1 MDPTLPS
8 ISSLADVSLL
18 IALVLVTAK
27 VGGELAARL
36 GQPPVL
42 GELMG
47 GMALGNLPL
56 SPLHGSGAH
65 PSVDLLAGLGALIL
79 LFQVG
84 VESTVRG
91 VLEVG
96 VAAARVAVLG
106 TVGTFAAGWVLL
118 AALAPS
124 LGLPSRVFLAASLT
138 ATSIGISARV
148 LKDLGRA
155 DSKDGRTILG
165 AAVIDD
171 VIALVVLAMV
181 TGWVTDRA
189 TGAAAS
195 PWSFLWILAKT
206 LGFLGVSIALG
217 VLGTPRL
224 FAGAARLRTPGAQ
237 LGVALALCF
246 FMAWAASLVGLAP
259 LVGAF
264 AAGLVL
270 EERHSAAFVAR
281 GERSLEELLQPLS
294 SFLVPIFFVVMGLRA
309 DLRVLVGTDTFALLT
324 ALLVAAVAGKAVCA
338 LGAARGADRTVVAL
352 GMMPRGEVTL
362 IFASLGLTL
371 VSGGAPLLDRRAYS
385 ALVAVVVATTLLTP
399 TLLER
404 RLRRAALS

>member
-1 MDPTLPS
+1 
-8 ISSLADVSLL
+8 
-18 IALVLVTAK
+18 
-27 VGGELAARL
+27 
-36 GQPPVL
+36 
-42 GELMG
+42 
-47 GMALGNLPL
+47 
-56 SPLHGSGAH
+56 
-65 PSVDLLAGLGALIL
+65 
-79 LFQVG
+79 
-84 VESTVRG
+84 
-91 VLEVG
+91 
-96 VAAARVAVLG
+96 
-106 TVGTFAAGWVLL
+106 
-118 AALAPS
+118 
-124 LGLPSRVFLAASLT
+124 
-138 ATSIGISARV
+138 
-148 LKDLGRA
+148 
-155 DSKDGRTILG
+155 
-165 AAVIDD
+165 
-171 VIALVVLAMV
+171 
-181 TGWVTDRA
+181 
-189 TGAAAS
+189 
-195 PWSFLWILAKT
+195 
-206 LGFLGVSIALG
+206 
-217 VLGTPRL
+217 
-224 FAGAARLRTPGAQ
+224 
-237 LGVALALCF
+237 
-246 FMAWAASLVGLAP
+246 
-259 LVGAF
+259 VGAF